1 MALKFTEN
9 VYVPSMIAKNVYPS
23 LLQSSPFVSCLVRSV
38 NVNSRMFLQI
48 FRYVTTMNSH
58 A

>member
-9 VYVPSMIAKNVYPS
+9 IYVPSMIAKNVYPS
-23 LLQSSPFVSCLVRSV
+23 LLQSSPFVCLVHSV
-38 NVNSRMFLQI
+38 NVNSRMFQQI